1 MGKVMR
7 TIGNAVAVLAVAGLQ
22 VGPALAQ
29 VRSIDPNAAIDADV
43 RGPQEAPRDASPR
56 YPDAAPTTP
65 PATSPNATVAG
76 DTARSSAPV
85 DPSRTTA
92 AADTFKRDDLIG
104 AGEDVFGKGAE
115 GFGSLIEKILKEQG
129 EPNAYIAGREA
140 SGAFILGLRYG
151 SGIMTHKVEGQ
162 RPVYWTGPSVGFDV
176 GGDALLVMPEDQAT
190 GGYERVGSGMV
201 WAGVARLDPARL
213 GELAV
218 MPRDYDVQ
226 STLVRLASQARA
238 VHVMLPQEAVRGG
251 HGVGHAGAAL
261 EARGRTVMAAMISGR
276 NGWFERFVTA
286 PLARAVIPLLVPRTV
301 PVAAVAGG
309 AGAIGVAGLALTLF
323 DQPVAGL
330 LLTLLA
336 ALGLSLA
343 ATLADLRDESA
354 SARLL
359 DLSAKLLPA
368 GAAILYGFQATQFS
382 GDRAAEILGIGLVLL
397 AVLGERALGTRPRR
411 LWWGSAPAYLGCT
424 WLGALFAAPVAG
436 LGLAAIYAAATLT
449 AAIERLRRQP

>member
-1 MGKVMR
+1 MLAGLLFAMHDADDRPAMLTATLPFGGVTLIEYQARLLIAAGASQIVILVARLTPELLGAISRIGKRGVAVDTVR
-7 TIGNAVAVLAVAGLQ
+7 TAAEAAAKLHPLARVLMLADGLTTTEDVLAVLA
-22 VGPALAQ
+22 
-29 VRSIDPNAAIDADV
+29 R
-43 RGPQEAPRDASPR
+43 
-56 YPDAAPTTP
+56 
-65 PATSPNATVAG
+65 
-76 DTARSSAPV
+76 
-85 DPSRTTA
+85 
-92 AADTFKRDDLIG
+92 
-104 AGEDVFGKGAE
+104 E
-115 GFGSLIEKILKEQG
+115 GS
-129 EPNAYIAGREA
+129 
-140 SGAFILGLRYG
+140 
-151 SGIMTHKVEGQ
+151 
-162 RPVYWTGPSVGFDV
+162 
-176 GGDALLVMPEDQAT
+176 DALLVMPEDQAT

-213 GELAV
+213 GELAA

-238 VHVMLPQEAVRGG
+238 VHVLLPQEAVRGG

-301 PVAAVAGG
+301 PVVAVAGG

-323 DQPVAGL
+323 DQPVSGL
-330 LLTLLA
+330 LLALLA
-336 ALGLSLA
+336 TLGLSLA
-343 ATLADLRDESA
+343 AALADLRDESA
-354 SARLL
+354 SQRLL
-359 DLSAKLLPA
+359 DLAVKLLPA
-368 GAAILYGFQATQFS
+368 GAAILYGVQATQFS

-424 WLGALFAAPVAG
+424 WLGALFAAPVTG

-449 AAIERLRRQP
+449 AAIERLRREP